1 MMTIQ
6 LTGGLFVSTMLPT
19 KQLKTNIYYT
29 MNVNNKKE
37 LFQKIAL
44 DEDGN
49 IIAVLKSEIGEGV
62 DRDNQYKAIKKL
74 TLSPEGYLNIYND

>member
-1 MMTIQ
+1 MTIQ
-6 LTGGLFVSTMLPT
+6 LTGGLFVSTMWLT
-19 KQLKTNIYYT
+19 KQLKTYIYYT

-37 LFQKIAL
+37 LFQNIAL

-49 IIAVLKSEIGEGV
+49 IIAVLKSEVGEGV

>member
-1 MMTIQ
+1 
-6 LTGGLFVSTMLPT
+6 
-19 KQLKTNIYYT
+19 

-37 LFQKIAL
+37 LFQNIAL

-49 IIAVLKSEIGEGV
+49 IIAVLKSEVGEGV
-62 DRDNQYKAIKKL
+62 DVNNQYKAIKKL

>member
-1 MMTIQ
+1 
-6 LTGGLFVSTMLPT
+6 
-19 KQLKTNIYYT
+19 

-37 LFQKIAL
+37 LFQNIAL

-49 IIAVLKSEIGEGV
+49 IIAVLKSEVGEGV
-62 DRDNQYKAIKKL
+62 DGGNQYKVIKKL